1 MNTRTR
7 EYDAYDDGRHG
18 EGMMTPRYHYI
29 TCYTFCCPSEAV
41 RMPEITH
48 RLDPDTN
55 RYVQVVTPA
64 RLREILDDAGE
75 DYTPPSGFC
84 DADEW
89 DVERWGSVP

>member
-1 MNTRTR
+1 
-7 EYDAYDDGRHG
+7 
-18 EGMMTPRYHYI
+18 MTPRYHYI

-41 RMPEITH
+41 RMPV
-48 RLDPDTN
+48 RLRSIRSQLRSIGPG
-55 RYVQVVTPA
+55 
-64 RLREILDDAGE
+64 REILDDAGE